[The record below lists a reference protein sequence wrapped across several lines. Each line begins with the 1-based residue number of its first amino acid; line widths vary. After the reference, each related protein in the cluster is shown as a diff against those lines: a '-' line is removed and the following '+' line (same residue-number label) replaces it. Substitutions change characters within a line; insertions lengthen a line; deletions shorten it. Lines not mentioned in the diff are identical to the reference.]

1 MAEFMKG
8 LKRTQYCGTLRSADA
23 GKEVTVCGWAQRQRD
38 LGQLIFIDLRDRT
51 GIVQLAFDDATDRAV
66 FDKAFSVRAE
76 YVLIAKGTV
85 RERSSKNTE
94 IPTGDV
100 EIAVTELRVLAK
112 SETPPFA
119 IERESGVK
127 EDLRLKYRFLDLRR
141 PDLQENIVK
150 RHKIVKIARDYFDDN
165 GFLEIETPTLIK
177 STPEGARDYLVPSR
191 MFPGSFFALPQ
202 SPQLYKQL
210 LMLSGFDRYMQV
222 ARCYRDE
229 DLRADRQPEFTQID
243 FEMSFVTQEDVMAIA
258 EGFIRDA
265 YKSVLDVDITI
276 PLPRITWHEA
286 MRRFGSDKPDLRFGM
301 ELTDLSEALKGTSFR
316 VFAGALADGG
326 SVRGINLKGQADSLS
341 RKEIDKLGEW
351 VKSYGAKGLAWTRL
365 SSSAET
371 SSYEKFLSPE
381 EAKAVRTALGAETG
395 DVLFLVASNENK
407 VVFDSLGAL
416 RCELARRFG
425 LIDPKKIALLWV
437 TDFPMFEFSKEEN
450 RWMAMHH
457 PFTMPREEDIGKLE
471 SDPGNV
477 LAIAYDMVLNGNE
490 IGGGSI
496 RINDS
501 ELQQRM
507 FKALQLTPEQIEKR
521 FGFLTNAFRYGV
533 PPHGGMA
540 FGLDR
545 LVMVMLNCDS
555 IRDVIAFPKVAS
567 SAELMSDAP
576 TDVDEKQLEELGIA
590 ILPKSEEKK

>member
-141 PDLQENIVK
+141 PDLQENIMK

-301 ELTDLSEALKGTSFR
+301 ELTDLSEALNGTSFR

-365 SSSAET
+365 ASSAET

-590 ILPKSEEKK
+590 ILPKNEENK